1 MNLDKVRDYAFA
13 PVEHRLTWRDTIIYA
28 LGLGYGFDPVDPAQL
43 KFVYEKELATLPS
56 MACVLGYPGF
66 WLREPE
72 LEVDWVRLLH
82 GEHYYEVFRPL
93 PADGVITAHH
103 KVVGVDDKGPGRG
116 AVVNF
121 EKSLTDAEGNLLAR
135 VEQSN
140 FLRGDGGCGSFGRP
154 AKERPPLPD
163 GAPDRIHEI
172 GTSRQIAL
180 LYRLNGDYNPVHADP
195 EVAREAGFHEPWIA
209 GMCSMGLA
217 TRAVVEAL
225 CDNDPTRV
233 RSMFVRF
240 RNVCFPGET
249 MRYEFYR
256 TDQGARFRVLAKE
269 RDAVILDR
277 GEVTFSSADSPR
289 GMRA

>member
-1 MNLDKVRDYAFA
+1 MNLEKVRNYQFA
-13 PVEHRLTWRDTIIYA
+13 PIEHRLTWRDTIIYG
-28 LGLGYGFDPVDPAQL
+28 LGLGYGFDPVDPHQL
-43 KFVYEKELATLPS
+43 QFVYEKELKALPS

-72 LEVDWVRLLH
+72 LGVDWVRLLH
-82 GEHYYEVFRPL
+82 GEQYYEVMRPL
-93 PADGVITAHH
+93 PVEGTITARHE
-103 KVVGVDDKGPGRG
+103 VVGVDDKGEGRG

-121 EKSLTDAEGNLLAR
+121 EKTLLDEQGEVLAR

-163 GAPDRIHEI
+163 GPPDLVHEI
-172 GTSRQIAL
+172 ATSRQIAL

-195 EVAREAGFHEPWIA
+195 EVAREAGFHEPWLA
-209 GMCSMGLA
+209 GMCTMGLA

-225 CDNDPTRV
+225 CDHDPDRV

-240 RNVCFPGET
+240 RNVCFPGEAL
-249 MRYEFYR
+249 RFEFYR
-256 TDQGARFRVLAKE
+256 TEGGARFRAVVAE
-269 RDAVILDR
+269 RDTVILDR
-277 GEVTFSSADSPR
+277 GEVRFD
-289 GMRA
+289 

>member
-1 MNLDKVRDYAFA
+1 MNLEKIKAWRFQ
-13 PVEHRLTWRDTIIYA
+13 PIEHRLTSRDTIIYG
-28 LGLGYGFDPVDPAQL
+28 LGLGYGFDPVDPRQL
-43 KFVYEKELATLPS
+43 RFVYEKDLQALPS

-66 WLREPE
+66 WLRDPA

-93 PADGVITAHH
+93 PTEGVITARHE
-103 KVVGVDDKGPGRG
+103 VVGVDDKGEGRG

-121 EKSLTDAEGNLLAR
+121 EKVLIDADGNLLAR

-154 AKERPPLPD
+154 AKERPSLPE
-163 GAPDRIHEI
+163 GTPDVVHEI
-172 GTSRQIAL
+172 ATSRQIAL

-195 EVAREAGFHEPWIA
+195 EVAREAGFHEPWMA
-209 GMCSMGLA
+209 GMNSMGLA
-217 TRAVVEAL
+217 TRAVTEAL
-225 CDNDPTRV
+225 CDDDPTRI

-256 TDQGARFRVLAKE
+256 TEEGARFRVVVQE

-277 GEVTFSSADSPR
+277 SEVRLAP
-289 GMRA
+289 AA